1 MNYFKIL
8 FIKINFGTEA
18 EAIFQGRVQDPLL
31 GWKQACLCLFRQLN
45 YYSSLIMIH
54 YSICIIAYVLSYII

>member
-18 EAIFQGRVQDPLL
+18 EPIFQGCVQDPLL
-31 GWKQACLCLFRQLN
+31 GWKQPSLCLFRQLN

-54 YSICIIAYVLSYII
+54 SSIYIIAYILSYII